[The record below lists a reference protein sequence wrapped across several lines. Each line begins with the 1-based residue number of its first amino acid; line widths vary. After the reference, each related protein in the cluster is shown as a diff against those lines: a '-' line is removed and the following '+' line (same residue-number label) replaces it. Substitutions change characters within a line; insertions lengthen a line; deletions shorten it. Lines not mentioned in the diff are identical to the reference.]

1 MEKVIKINQK
11 DLDFKIGK
19 IKEIKK
25 VDLFEDR
32 IEIHLEVEWAFQKE
46 FTLRQKRF
54 IYMEVGFY

>member
-32 IEIHLEVEWAFQKE
+32 IEIHLEVE
-46 FTLRQKRF
+46 
-54 IYMEVGFY
+54 

>member
-25 VDLFEDR
+25 VDLHEDR
-32 IEIHLEVEWAFQKE
+32 IEIHLEVE
-46 FTLRQKRF
+46 
-54 IYMEVGFY
+54 